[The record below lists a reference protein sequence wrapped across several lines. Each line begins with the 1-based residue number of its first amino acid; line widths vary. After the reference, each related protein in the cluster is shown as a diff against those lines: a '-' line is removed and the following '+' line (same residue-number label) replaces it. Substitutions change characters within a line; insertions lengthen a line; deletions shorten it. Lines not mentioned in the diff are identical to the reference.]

1 MEMCGNQLRIL
12 NNKLYHYIVDLS
24 GQPSYT
30 KSSMKGLNT
39 FIKSDGI
46 KLCPG
51 PRSPQASSMI
61 SITTLLLAKHITI
74 ATKNIKVNRLPDC
87 ALKQSLQC
95 LRPMPETKIQLNN
108 MHLGN
113 SQFLSSYFLLLS
125 LRNCTT
131 NQQFNEALQSILH
144 TFDFLVNT
152 LSSRY

>member
-1 MEMCGNQLRIL
+1 MEMQCGNQQGIL

-30 KSSMKGLNT
+30 KSSKQELNT

-61 SITTLLLAKHITI
+61 RITTLLIAKHITI
-74 ATKNIKVNRLPDC
+74 ATKNIKVYRLLDC
-87 ALKQSLQC
+87 ALKSSLQC
-95 LRPMPETKIQLNN
+95 LRPMPETKIQLNS

-125 LRNCTT
+125 NYLT
-131 NQQFNEALQSILH
+131 NQRIDEAPH
-144 TFDFLVNT
+144 
-152 LSSRY
+152 